1 MLMRFVLICSLLL
14 FPLTSLAQA
23 TAPSPDD
30 YSGIYSFLKDGEF
43 VQITVEDG
51 GKVSGFISR
60 YGDTNAD
67 KDTFIDQFFESG
79 KLDKNHLNFATK
91 PVHGVWYTFDGILGR
106 GPGKAVEDEGYY
118 VARGTLTRFK
128 TGKDEK
134 TVREVRTVEFKS
146 FPRDAAQ

>member
-1 MLMRFVLICSLLL
+1 MRFALICPLLL
-14 FPLTSLAQA
+14 FSLMSLAQSP
-23 TAPSPDD
+23 APAQDD
-30 YSGIYSFLKDGEF
+30 YSGMYSFLKDGEF

-60 YGDTNAD
+60 YGDTDAD

-79 KLDKNHLNFATK
+79 KLEGNHLTFATK
-91 PVHGVWYTFDGILGR
+91 PVHGVWYTFEGTLGR
-106 GPGKAVEDEGYY
+106 GPGNSVEDEGYY

-128 TGKDEK
+128 AAKDEK
-134 TVREVRTVEFKS
+134 TTREPRTVELKS